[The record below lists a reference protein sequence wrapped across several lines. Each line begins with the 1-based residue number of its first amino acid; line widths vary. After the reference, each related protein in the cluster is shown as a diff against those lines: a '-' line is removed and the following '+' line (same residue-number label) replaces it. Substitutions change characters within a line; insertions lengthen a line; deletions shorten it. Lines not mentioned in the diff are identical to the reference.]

1 MTRSDSPAEGACE
14 REALEAWASRN
25 GITTP
30 AGLRDF
36 AVIADVLEKR
46 RILPSELEEGKE
58 INRGS
63 FGSIFAGNWQE
74 KPVAIKHV
82 DQASSFPQVF
92 RAIRFEL
99 EAVAA
104 LKHPNIVQFHGIS
117 AYVPTSKDDD
127 ATFRLGFV
135 FELCEEGSLFERLHR
150 QESLKKVGFLTK
162 MGIARDIAR
171 GMTYVHDC
179 NVIHRDLSSCNVL
192 FSRGNTVK
200 ICDFGCARIM
210 KGEFYDSSTIS
221 GSPAYMP
228 LEQLV
233 GEPLTLK
240 VDVYALGV
248 IIWELLN
255 EQVPWSDLQLQ
266 NDMKKLKAHIK
277 SGGRLNPTPFQ
288 EVTWDPGARSTIASI
303 MDGALE
309 PLPKD
314 RWSMSKLYASLKKMT
329 DDHEEIVSEEEQRL
343 QSLLLRFYSKLNPS
357 NIVNVENLSR
367 EWQGRESDLNK
378 RLRSQYKAD
387 LTSFE
392 SISPRETRKVNELD
406 EYSPTKSPKKPAP
419 LTPKTPRRIFEEPN
433 SPNFQRTKLAEYWE
447 QKELESN
454 LTHFCHRHNISNDT
468 KASYLA
474 HEFQYRHRE
483 LNGLL
488 RSESTKDLMKMI
500 IANIQVDP
508 AFNTPSQSSKSNCS
522 SRKEQESS
530 ESNTKATVTG
540 RNKNLPGQT
549 GLYLH

>member
-1 MTRSDSPAEGACE
+1 MSNDP
-14 REALEAWASRN
+14 
-25 GITTP
+25 
-30 AGLRDF
+30 
-36 AVIADVLEKR
+36 
-46 RILPSELEEGKE
+46 
-58 INRGS
+58 
-63 FGSIFAGNWQE
+63 
-74 KPVAIKHV
+74 
-82 DQASSFPQVF
+82 
-92 RAIRFEL
+92 
-99 EAVAA
+99 
-104 LKHPNIVQFHGIS
+104 
-117 AYVPTSKDDD
+117 
-127 ATFRLGFV
+127 
-135 FELCEEGSLFERLHR
+135 
-150 QESLKKVGFLTK
+150 QESL
-162 MGIARDIAR
+162 
-171 GMTYVHDC
+171 
-179 NVIHRDLSSCNVL
+179 DL
-192 FSRGNTVK
+192 F
-200 ICDFGCARIM
+200 D
-210 KGEFYDSSTIS
+210 E
-221 GSPAYMP
+221 
-228 LEQLV
+228 
-233 GEPLTLK
+233 
-240 VDVYALGV
+240 
-248 IIWELLN
+248 
-255 EQVPWSDLQLQ
+255 
-266 NDMKKLKAHIK
+266 
-277 SGGRLNPTPFQ
+277 
-288 EVTWDPGARSTIASI
+288 
-303 MDGALE
+303 
-309 PLPKD
+309 
-314 RWSMSKLYASLKKMT
+314 
-329 DDHEEIVSEEEQRL
+329 HEEIVSEEEQRL

-474 HEFQYRHRE
+474 HEFQHRHRE

-530 ESNTKATVTG
+530 ESNTKAIVTG